1 MTTQT
6 TVAAVDLGA
15 ESGRVAKV
23 TFDGSRLDLDV
34 VNRFPHSPANVGGV
48 LRWDLDTLWTGV
60 RDGLAALGADTSTVA
75 SVGVDAWGVDYG
87 LVDADGAL
95 LDNPTCYRD
104 HRQVDAYDLALDTIG
119 ASRLYAATGVQV
131 MPINT
136 VFALASDA
144 RTMPGRLERAAT
156 LLMLPDV
163 FHHLLSGT
171 SVTEY
176 SAAST
181 SGCYDMAENRWAT
194 SLLDE
199 LGVPTH
205 LLPEVVPP
213 GTVVGP
219 LLDDLA
225 TGGLRGARVV
235 LPPGHDTASA
245 VVGTP
250 LADPAG
256 LYISSGTWSLVGIEV
271 PQPVITDATQAR
283 NITNEGGYAG
293 TIRLLRNVAGL
304 WVLQSCRRDWQAQ
317 GRTYSYPELV
327 QLAEA
332 ARPLRSLVNPD
343 APDFLDGQ
351 DTPARIQRYCA
362 ATGSPVPETPGEI
375 VRCVLDSLALSY
387 RAVVDDL
394 QEVTGQRIPS
404 VNIVG
409 GGSHNR
415 LLSQLTADASGLPV
429 HCGPVE
435 ATALGNAATQ
445 LVALGELAGL
455 ADIREVVAAST
466 PMTTYDPR
474 GGGAWDAA
482 FDHLTTL
489 LRRDRQRRDVS
500 QF

>member
-1 MTTQT
+1 MT

-23 TFDGSRLDLDV
+23 TFDGTRLDLEV
-34 VNRFPHSPANVGGV
+34 VNRFTHTPADDDGV
-48 LRWDLDTLWTGV
+48 LRWDLPTLWSGV
-60 RDGLAALGADTSTVA
+60 QDGLATLAADTRNSVA

-87 LVDADGAL
+87 LIDAEGAL
-95 LDNPTCYRD
+95 VDNPTCYRD
-104 HRQVDAYDLALDTIG
+104 HRQVDAYDEALDAIG
-119 ASRLYAATGVQV
+119 ARRLYAATGVQV
-131 MPINT
+131 IPINT

-144 RTMPGRLERAAT
+144 RTRPERLRRAAT

-194 SLLDE
+194 ELLDE
-199 LGVPTH
+199 LGIPTH
-205 LLPEVVPP
+205 MLPEVVAP
-213 GTVVGP
+213 GTEIGP
-219 LLDDLA
+219 LIDDLA
-225 TGGLRGARVV
+225 TGALSGARVV
-235 LPPGHDTASA
+235 MPPGHDTASA

-256 LYISSGTWSLVGIEV
+256 LYISSGTWSLVGIEA
-271 PQPVITDATQAR
+271 PHPVITDQTQTR

-304 WVLQSCRRDWQAQ
+304 WVLQSCRRAWRAQ
-317 GRTYSYPELV
+317 GSAYTYPELV
-327 QLAEA
+327 ELALA
-332 ARPLRSLVNPD
+332 ARPLLSIINPD
-343 APDFLDGQ
+343 APDFLDGR
-351 DTPARIQRYCA
+351 DTPTRIQAYCA
-362 ATGSPVPETPGEI
+362 ATGTPVPDTPGEI

-394 QEVTGQRIPS
+394 QDATGQPIPS
-404 VNIVG
+404 INIVG
-409 GGSHNR
+409 GGSNNT
-415 LLSQLTADASGLPV
+415 LLSQLTADATGLPV

-455 ADIREVVAAST
+455 AEIREVVSAST
-466 PMTTYDPR
+466 PMTTYDPQ
-474 GGGAWDAA
+474 GGDAWDDAHH
-482 FDHLTTL
+482 HLIGL
-489 LRRDRQRRDVS
+489 LLRDRQRRDVS
-500 QF
+500 QS